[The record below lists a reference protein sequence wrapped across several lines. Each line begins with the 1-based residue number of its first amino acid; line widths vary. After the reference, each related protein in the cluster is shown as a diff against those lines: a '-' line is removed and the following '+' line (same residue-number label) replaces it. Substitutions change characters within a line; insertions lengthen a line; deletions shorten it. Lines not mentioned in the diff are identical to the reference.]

1 MQIRRFPFQS
11 KFWKVLASELLSDP
25 CLSLGRQ
32 TSELGVTEHIEG
44 DPCKFALWV
53 GRTPTSD
60 NKTVLK
66 VRALRN
72 RISFLCVQHRLS
84 PAHPSLTPP
93 HPSPAVQAS
102 SLELKQEWVR
112 SIRQVI
118 QERRGHLR
126 GALREPIPLPKTP
139 NPTLGRQRSI
149 SRRSAEYVNRGHVT
163 LFVVLFTRFV

>member
-1 MQIRRFPFQS
+1 MY
-11 KFWKVLASELLSDP
+11 LLLSDCHVTP
-25 CLSLGRQ
+25 Q

-66 VRALRN
+66 VRA
-72 RISFLCVQHRLS
+72 HRTTDDFSSIAQLLAVLTCLS
-84 PAHPSLTPP
+84 LSL
-93 HPSPAVQAS
+93 SLQAS

-149 SRRSAEYVNRGHVT
+149 SRRSADRNT
-163 LFVVLFTRFV
+163 